1 MNIVDIILKKKN
13 GEALSKEEIE
23 YVINGFVN
31 GDIEDYQISALLMAI
46 CIKGMTDTETFYL
59 TEAMI
64 NSGEILDL
72 SSIDGVKVDKH
83 STGGVGDK
91 TTLIVLPL
99 VAACGVNVAKMSGRG
114 LGNTGGTIDKLESI
128 KGFNVNL
135 SNDEF
140 INQVKNIGISLCSSN
155 KNLAI
160 ADKKIYAIRDVTAT
174 VDSIPLIASSI
185 MSKKLASGC
194 NKIVI
199 DVKVG
204 NGAFMKTMEEATKL
218 SKLLISIGNY
228 FNREVMCVLSNMNEP
243 LGNAV
248 GNSLEV
254 LEAIDTLKGN
264 GPDDLTKLSLAL
276 ASYMVFLSKN
286 ITIDEAMKMVSDKLI
301 DGSAYKKFEEM
312 VNVQQGDLNSIEI
325 SNNKIEVLSKE
336 TGFITS
342 IDTNRIGELSK
353 FLGAGREKVSDT
365 IDHTVGMIIHKKVGD
380 IVNVDMPLV
389 TIYYNKEVYEIEKEV
404 LKCFEFN
411 TFKKDKEPLI
421 YKIIK

>member
-1 MNIVDIILKKKN
+1 MNIVEIILKKKN
-13 GEALSKEEIE
+13 GEVLTKEEIE
-23 YVINGFVN
+23 FAVNGFVN
-31 GDIEDYQISALLMAI
+31 GNIEDYQISALLMTI
-46 CIKGMTDTETFYL
+46 CIKGMNDTETFYL

-64 NSGEILDL
+64 NSGQILDL
-72 SSIDGVKVDKH
+72 SSINGIKVDKH

-99 VAACGVNVAKMSGRG
+99 VSACGVNVAKMSGRG

-128 KGFNVNL
+128 KNFKVNL

-140 INQVKNIGISLCSSN
+140 INQVKDIGISLCSSN
-155 KNLAI
+155 KDLAI
-160 ADKKIYAIRDVTAT
+160 ADKKIYAIRDVTGT

-185 MSKKLASGC
+185 MSKKIACGC

-204 NGAFMKTMEEATKL
+204 NGAFMKTIEEASRL

-286 ITIDEAMKMVSDKLI
+286 ITIDEAMKLVSDKLI

-312 VNVQQGDLNSIEI
+312 VNAQQGDLKSIKI
-325 SNNKIEVLSKE
+325 SNNKMEILSKE

-353 FLGAGREKVSDT
+353 LLGAGREKASDT

-380 IVNVDMPLV
+380 IVKVGMPLV
-389 TIYYNKEVYEIEKEV
+389 TLYYNKEIEKIENEV
-404 LKCFEFN
+404 LKCFKFN